1 MTLVAYEQSRG
12 YDRNTDGQ
20 SGSRTFLVVE
30 DDSTVTSQPSLDQVI
45 RATGVRLY
53 IQDNPV
59 GGSAPPLGNLIP
71 LAVNVRS
78 ESDAQIQYSVE
89 FKYGLDALIPDE
101 ESPDDPNFVSFTL
114 SQRPVA
120 VDLYRADGTG
130 DNALEVLEGGDCK
143 GVPVDESGVPITA
156 FVIQQ
161 DLELSVRYPSFDRVP
176 NISSLY
182 LVAKRNSTPFLGAAA
197 GTLLFTGMSVS
208 RDGVSSYRA
217 TFTFTWDQW
226 RHMRQVPSRDQN
238 GEVVLTDRFDV
249 DDRFKADLVIYK
261 QPFPDTENFNLLGI
275 PDPTR

>member
-1 MTLVAYEQSRG
+1 MTLVAFEQSRG
-12 YDRNTDGQ
+12 FDRDTDGQ
-20 SGSRTFLVVE
+20 SGTRSFLVVE
-30 DDSTVTSQPSLDQVI
+30 QDPTVTTQPSLDQVI

-53 IQDNPV
+53 VQDNPV
-59 GGSAPPLGNLIP
+59 GGDPPPLGVLIP
-71 LAVNVRS
+71 LSVNVRS
-78 ESDAQIQYSVE
+78 ESDAQIQYTVE
-89 FKYGLDALIPDE
+89 FKYGLDSLIPDE

-120 VDLYRADGTG
+120 VDLFRADDGT
-130 DNALEVLEGGDCK
+130 LEVLEGGDIK
-143 GVPVDESGVPITA
+143 GAPVDESGVPITA
-156 FVIQQ
+156 VIIQQ
-161 DLELSVRYPSFDRVP
+161 DLELSVRYPSFARVP

-208 RDGVSSYRA
+208 RDGVNSYRA
-217 TFTFTWDQW
+217 NFTFTWDQW

-238 GEVVLTDRFDV
+238 GEVVISDRFEV

>member
-1 MTLVAYEQSRG
+1 MTLVAFEQSRG
-12 YDRNTDGQ
+12 FDRDTDGQ
-20 SGSRTFLVVE
+20 SGTRSFLVVE
-30 DDSTVTSQPSLDQVI
+30 QDPTVTTQPSLDQVI

-53 IQDNPV
+53 VQDNPV
-59 GGSAPPLGNLIP
+59 GGDPPPLGVLIP
-71 LAVNVRS
+71 LSVNVRS
-78 ESDAQIQYSVE
+78 ESDAQIQYTVE
-89 FKYGLDALIPDE
+89 FKYGLDSLIPDE

-120 VDLYRADGTG
+120 VDLFRADDGT
-130 DNALEVLEGGDCK
+130 LEVLEGGDIK
-143 GVPVDESGVPITA
+143 GAPVDESGVPITA
-156 FVIQQ
+156 FIIQQ

-208 RDGVSSYRA
+208 RDGVNSYRA
-217 TFTFTWDQW
+217 NFTFPWAQW

-238 GEVVLTDRFDV
+238 GEVVISDRFEV

>member
-1 MTLVAYEQSRG
+1 MTLVAFEQSRG
-12 YDRNTDGQ
+12 FDRDTDGQ
-20 SGSRTFLVVE
+20 SGTRSFLVVE
-30 DDSTVTSQPSLDQVI
+30 QDSTVTTQPSIDQVI
-45 RATGVRLY
+45 RATGVKLY
-53 IQDNPV
+53 VQDLSIGDSP
-59 GGSAPPLGNLIP
+59 PPLGNLIP
-71 LAVNVRS
+71 LSVNVRS
-78 ESDAQIQYSVE
+78 ESDAQIQYTVE
-89 FKYGLDALIPDE
+89 FKYGLDSLIPDE

-120 VDLYRADGTG
+120 VDLFRADDGT
-130 DNALEVLEGGDCK
+130 LEVLEGGDIK
-143 GVPVDESGVPITA
+143 GAPVDESGVPITA
-156 FVIQQ
+156 FIIQQ

-238 GEVVLTDRFDV
+238 GEIVLTDRFDV

>member
-1 MTLVAYEQSRG
+1 MTLVAFEQSRG
-12 YDRNTDGQ
+12 FDRDTDGQ
-20 SGSRTFLVVE
+20 SGTRSFLVVE
-30 DDSTVTSQPSLDQVI
+30 QDSSVTTQPSIDQVI
-45 RATGVRLY
+45 RATGVKLY
-53 IQDNPV
+53 RQDISIGDSP
-59 GGSAPPLGNLIP
+59 PPLGNLIP
-71 LAVNVRS
+71 LSVNVRS
-78 ESDAQIQYSVE
+78 ESDAQIQYTVE
-89 FKYGLDALIPDE
+89 FKYGLDSLIPDE

-120 VDLYRADGTG
+120 VDLFRADDGT
-130 DNALEVLEGGDCK
+130 LEVLEGGDIK
-143 GVPVDESGVPITA
+143 GAPVDESGVPITA
-156 FVIQQ
+156 FIIQQ

-238 GEVVLTDRFDV
+238 GEIVLTDRFDV

>member
-1 MTLVAYEQSRG
+1 MTLVAFEQSRG
-12 YDRNTDGQ
+12 FDRDTDGQ
-20 SGSRTFLVVE
+20 SGTRCFLVVE
-30 DDSTVTSQPSLDQVI
+30 QDPTVTTQPSLDQVI

-53 IQDNPV
+53 VQDNPV
-59 GGSAPPLGNLIP
+59 GGDPPPLGVLIP
-71 LAVNVRS
+71 LSVNVRS
-78 ESDAQIQYSVE
+78 ESDAQIQYTVE
-89 FKYGLDALIPDE
+89 FKYGLDSLIPDE

-120 VDLYRADGTG
+120 VDLFRADDGT
-130 DNALEVLEGGDCK
+130 LEVLEGGDIK
-143 GVPVDESGVPITA
+143 GAPVDESGVPITA
-156 FVIQQ
+156 FIIQQ

-208 RDGVSSYRA
+208 RDGVNSYRA
-217 TFTFTWDQW
+217 NFTFPWAQW

-238 GEVVLTDRFDV
+238 GEVVISDRFEV

>member
-12 YDRNTDGQ
+12 YDRDTDGQ
-20 SGSRTFLVVE
+20 SGTRTFLVVE
-30 DDSTVTSQPSLDQVI
+30 DDATVTTQPSLDQVI
-45 RATGVRLY
+45 RSTGVRLY

-78 ESDAQIQYSVE
+78 ESDALIQYSVE
-89 FKYGLDALIPDE
+89 FKYGLDSLIPDE

-120 VDLYRADGTG
+120 VDLYRSDDGS
-130 DNALEVLEGGDCK
+130 LIIEEGQEIQGE
-143 GVPVDESGVPITA
+143 PVDEAGIPLTA

-182 LVAKRNSTPFLGAAA
+182 LVAKRNSTPFLGAES

-217 TFTFTWDQW
+217 SFTFTWDQW
-226 RHMRQVPSRDQN
+226 RHMRQVPERDQN
-238 GEVVLTDRFDV
+238 ATIPTKNTFTV
-249 DDRFKADLVIYK
+249 DDRHHAEKVFYK
-261 QPFPDTENFNLLGI
+261 QPFADFENFNLLGI

>member
-1 MTLVAYEQSRG
+1 M
-12 YDRNTDGQ
+12 
-20 SGSRTFLVVE
+20 
-30 DDSTVTSQPSLDQVI
+30 
-45 RATGVRLY
+45 
-53 IQDNPV
+53 
-59 GGSAPPLGNLIP
+59 
-71 LAVNVRS
+71 NVRS
-78 ESDAQIQYSVE
+78 ESDAQIQYTVE
-89 FKYGLDALIPDE
+89 FKYGLDSLIPDE

-120 VDLYRADGTG
+120 VDLFRADDGT
-130 DNALEVLEGGDCK
+130 LEVLEGGDIK
-143 GVPVDESGVPITA
+143 GAPVDESGVPITA
-156 FVIQQ
+156 FIIQQ

-208 RDGVSSYRA
+208 RDGVNSYRA
-217 TFTFTWDQW
+217 SFTFTWDQW

-238 GEVVLTDRFDV
+238 GEVVISDRFDV

-275 PDPTR
+275 PDPTQ

>member
-1 MTLVAYEQSRG
+1 MTLVAFEQSRG
-12 YDRNTDGQ
+12 FDRDTDGQ
-20 SGSRTFLVVE
+20 SGTRSFLVVE
-30 DDSTVTSQPSLDQVI
+30 QDPTVTTQPSLDQVI

-53 IQDNPV
+53 VQDNPV
-59 GGSAPPLGNLIP
+59 GGDPPPLGVLIP
-71 LAVNVRS
+71 LSVNVRS
-78 ESDAQIQYSVE
+78 ESDAQIQYTVE
-89 FKYGLDALIPDE
+89 FKYGLDTLIPDE

-120 VDLYRADGTG
+120 VDLFRADDGT
-130 DNALEVLEGGDCK
+130 LEVLEGGDIK
-143 GVPVDESGVPITA
+143 GAPVDESGVPITA
-156 FVIQQ
+156 FIIQQ

-208 RDGVSSYRA
+208 RDGVNSYRA
-217 TFTFTWDQW
+217 NFTFTWDQW

-238 GEVVLTDRFDV
+238 GEVVISDRFEV

>member
-20 SGSRTFLVVE
+20 SGTRSFLVVE
-30 DDSTVTSQPSLDQVI
+30 DDSTVTTQPSLDQVI

-53 IQDNPV
+53 AQDIPV
-59 GGSAPPLGNLIP
+59 GGSPPPLGNLIP
-71 LAVNVRS
+71 LSVNVRS
-78 ESDAQIQYSVE
+78 ESDALIQYLVE
-89 FKYGLDALIPDE
+89 FKYGLDSLIPDE

-120 VDLYRADGTG
+120 VDLYRADDGSLKVIGDGTDIVG
-130 DNALEVLEGGDCK
+130 E
-143 GVPVDESGVPITA
+143 PVDEVGIPLTA

-182 LVAKRNSTPFLGAAA
+182 LVGKRNSTPFLGAES
-197 GTLLFTGMSVS
+197 GKLLFTGMSVS
-208 RDGVSSYRA
+208 RDGVNSYRA
-217 TFTFTWDQW
+217 SFNFTWDQW
-226 RHMRQVPSRDQN
+226 QHMRQVPGRDQN
-238 GEVVLTDRFDV
+238 GTIITKDNFTI
-249 DDRFKADLVIYK
+249 DDRHHAEKVFYR

>member
-1 MTLVAYEQSRG
+1 MTLVAFEQSRG
-12 YDRNTDGQ
+12 FDRDTDGQ
-20 SGSRTFLVVE
+20 SGTRSFLVVE
-30 DDSTVTSQPSLDQVI
+30 QDPTVTTQPSLDQVI

-53 IQDNPV
+53 VQDNPV
-59 GGSAPPLGNLIP
+59 GGDPPPLGVLIP
-71 LAVNVRS
+71 LSVNVRS
-78 ESDAQIQYSVE
+78 ESDAQIQYTVE
-89 FKYGLDALIPDE
+89 FKYGLDSLIPDE

-120 VDLYRADGTG
+120 VDLFRADDGT
-130 DNALEVLEGGDCK
+130 LEVLEGGDIK
-143 GVPVDESGVPITA
+143 GAPVDESGVPITA
-156 FVIQQ
+156 FIIQQ

-208 RDGVSSYRA
+208 RDGVNSYRA
-217 TFTFTWDQW
+217 NFTFTWDQW

-238 GEVVLTDRFDV
+238 GEVVISDRFEV

>member
-1 MTLVAYEQSRG
+1 MTLVAFEQSRG
-12 YDRNTDGQ
+12 FDRDTDGQ
-20 SGSRTFLVVE
+20 SGTRSFLVVE
-30 DDSTVTSQPSLDQVI
+30 QDSTVTTQPSLDQVI

-53 IQDNPV
+53 AQDVAIGDSP
-59 GGSAPPLGNLIP
+59 PPLGNLIP
-71 LAVNVRS
+71 LSVNVRS
-78 ESDAQIQYSVE
+78 ESDAQIQYTVE
-89 FKYGLDALIPDE
+89 FKYGLDSLIPDE

-120 VDLYRADGTG
+120 VDLFRADDGT
-130 DNALEVLEGGDCK
+130 LEVLEGGDIK
-143 GVPVDESGVPITA
+143 GAPVDESGVPITA
-156 FVIQQ
+156 FIIQQ

-176 NISSLY
+176 NIPSLY

-208 RDGVSSYRA
+208 RDGVNSYRA
-217 TFTFTWDQW
+217 NFTFTWDQW

-238 GEVVLTDRFDV
+238 GEVVISDRFEV

>member
-12 YDRNTDGQ
+12 YDRGTDGQ
-20 SGSRTFLVVE
+20 SGTRTFLVVE
-30 DDSTVTSQPSLDQVI
+30 NDSTVTTQPSIEQVI
-45 RATGVRLY
+45 RSTGIRLY
-53 IQDNPV
+53 LQDLGPN
-59 GGSAPPLGNLIP
+59 PPLGRLIP
-71 LAVNVRS
+71 LSVNVRS
-78 ESDAQIQYSVE
+78 ESDSQIQYTVE
-89 FKYGLDALIPDE
+89 FKYGADNLTQIDE
-101 ESPDDPNFVSFTL
+101 APDDPSFVSFTL

-120 VDLYRADGTG
+120 VDLYRADDGT
-130 DNALEVLEGGDCK
+130 LEVLEGGDIK
-143 GVPVDESGVPITA
+143 GTPVDESGVPITA

-161 DLELSVRYPSFDRVP
+161 DLEVSVRYPSFDEVP

-182 LVAKRNSTPFLGAAA
+182 IVGKRNKSAYLGAQA

-208 RDGVSSYRA
+208 RDEVNSYRA

-261 QPFPDTENFNLLGI
+261 QPFPDTENFQLLGI
-275 PDPTR
+275 PDPTG

>member
-1 MTLVAYEQSRG
+1 MTLVAFEQSRG
-12 YDRNTDGQ
+12 FDRDTDGQ
-20 SGSRTFLVVE
+20 SGTRSFLVVE
-30 DDSTVTSQPSLDQVI
+30 QDPTVTTQPSLDQVI

-53 IQDNPV
+53 AQDVAIGDSP
-59 GGSAPPLGNLIP
+59 PPLGNLIP
-71 LAVNVRS
+71 LSVNVRS
-78 ESDAQIQYSVE
+78 ESDAQIQYTVE
-89 FKYGLDALIPDE
+89 FKYGLDSLIPDE

-120 VDLYRADGTG
+120 VDLFRADDGT
-130 DNALEVLEGGDCK
+130 LEVLEGGDIK
-143 GVPVDESGVPITA
+143 GAPVDESGVPITA
-156 FVIQQ
+156 FIIQQ

-176 NISSLY
+176 NIPSLY

-208 RDGVSSYRA
+208 RDGVNSYRA
-217 TFTFTWDQW
+217 NFTFTWDQW

-238 GEVVLTDRFDV
+238 GEVVISDRFEV

>member
-1 MTLVAYEQSRG
+1 MTLVAFEQSRG
-12 YDRNTDGQ
+12 FDRDTDGQ
-20 SGSRTFLVVE
+20 SGTRSFLVVE
-30 DDSTVTSQPSLDQVI
+30 QDPTVTTQPSLDQVI

-53 IQDNPV
+53 VQDNPV
-59 GGSAPPLGNLIP
+59 GGDPPPLGVLIP
-71 LAVNVRS
+71 LSVNVRS
-78 ESDAQIQYSVE
+78 ESDAQIQYTVE
-89 FKYGLDALIPDE
+89 FKYGLDSLIPDE

-120 VDLYRADGTG
+120 VDLFRADDGP
-130 DNALEVLEGGDCK
+130 LEVLEGGDIK
-143 GVPVDESGVPITA
+143 GAPVDESGVPLPA
-156 FVIQQ
+156 FIIQQ

-208 RDGVSSYRA
+208 RDGVNSYRA
-217 TFTFTWDQW
+217 NFTFTWDQW

-238 GEVVLTDRFDV
+238 GEVVISDRFEV

>member
-1 MTLVAYEQSRG
+1 MTLVAFEQSRG
-12 YDRNTDGQ
+12 FDRDTDGQ
-20 SGSRTFLVVE
+20 SGTRSFLVVE
-30 DDSTVTSQPSLDQVI
+30 QDPTVTTQPSLDQVI

-53 IQDNPV
+53 VQDNPV
-59 GGSAPPLGNLIP
+59 GGDPPPLGVLIP

-78 ESDAQIQYSVE
+78 ESDAQIQYTVE
-89 FKYGLDALIPDE
+89 FKYGLDSLIPDE

-120 VDLYRADGTG
+120 VDLFRADDGT
-130 DNALEVLEGGDCK
+130 LEVLEGGDIK
-143 GVPVDESGVPITA
+143 GAPVDESGVPITA
-156 FVIQQ
+156 FIIQQ

-208 RDGVSSYRA
+208 RDGVNSYRA
-217 TFTFTWDQW
+217 SFTFTWDQW

-238 GEVVLTDRFDV
+238 GEVVISDRFDV

-275 PDPTR
+275 PDPTQ

>member
-1 MTLVAYEQSRG
+1 MTLVAFEQSRG
-12 YDRNTDGQ
+12 FDRDTDGQ

-30 DDSTVTSQPSLDQVI
+30 QDSSITTQPSIDQVI

-53 IQDNPV
+53 RQDGAIGDSP
-59 GGSAPPLGNLIP
+59 PPLGNLTP
-71 LAVNVRS
+71 LSVNVRS
-78 ESDAQIQYSVE
+78 ESDAQIQYTVE
-89 FKYGLDALIPDE
+89 FKYGLDSLIPDE

-120 VDLYRADGTG
+120 VDLFRSDDGT
-130 DNALEVLEGGDCK
+130 LEVLEGGDVK
-143 GVPVDESGVPITA
+143 GLPVDESGVPITA
-156 FVIQQ
+156 FIIQQ

-182 LVAKRNSTPFLGAAA
+182 LVAKRNSTPFLGADA

-217 TFTFTWDQW
+217 NFTFTWDQW
-226 RHMRQVPSRDQN
+226 RHMRQVASRDQN
-238 GEVVLTDRFDV
+238 GEIVLTDRFEV

-261 QPFPDTENFNLLGI
+261 QPFPDTENFNILGI

>member
-1 MTLVAYEQSRG
+1 MTLVAFEQSRG
-12 YDRNTDGQ
+12 FDRDTDGQ
-20 SGSRTFLVVE
+20 SGTRSFLVVE
-30 DDSTVTSQPSLDQVI
+30 QDSTVTTQPSLDQVI

-53 IQDNPV
+53 AQDVAIGDSP
-59 GGSAPPLGNLIP
+59 PPLGNLIP
-71 LAVNVRS
+71 LSVNVRS
-78 ESDAQIQYSVE
+78 ESDAQIQYTVE
-89 FKYGLDALIPDE
+89 FKYGLDSLIPDE

-120 VDLYRADGTG
+120 VDLFRADDGTL
-130 DNALEVLEGGDCK
+130 DVLEGGDIR
-143 GVPVDESGVPITA
+143 GAPVDESGVPITA
-156 FVIQQ
+156 FIIQQ

-176 NISSLY
+176 NIPSLY

-208 RDGVSSYRA
+208 RDGVNSYRA
-217 TFTFTWDQW
+217 NFTFTWDQW

-238 GEVVLTDRFDV
+238 GEVVISDRFEV

>member
-1 MTLVAYEQSRG
+1 MTLVAFEQSRG
-12 YDRNTDGQ
+12 FDRDTDGQ

-30 DDSTVTSQPSLDQVI
+30 QDSSITTQPSIDQVI

-53 IQDNPV
+53 RQDGAIGDSP
-59 GGSAPPLGNLIP
+59 PPLGNLTP
-71 LAVNVRS
+71 LSVNVRS
-78 ESDAQIQYSVE
+78 ESDAQIQYTVE
-89 FKYGLDALIPDE
+89 FKYGLDSLIPDE

-120 VDLYRADGTG
+120 VDLFRSDDGT
-130 DNALEVLEGGDCK
+130 LEVLEGGDVK
-143 GVPVDESGVPITA
+143 GLPVDESGVPITA
-156 FVIQQ
+156 FIIQQ

-182 LVAKRNSTPFLGAAA
+182 LVAKRNSTPFLGADA

-217 TFTFTWDQW
+217 NFTFTWDQW
-226 RHMRQVPSRDQN
+226 RHMRQVASRDQN
-238 GEVVLTDRFDV
+238 GEIVLTDRFEV

-261 QPFPDTENFNLLGI
+261 QPFPDTENFNILGI
-275 PDPTR
+275 TDPTR

>member
-20 SGSRTFLVVE
+20 SGTRSFLVVE
-30 DDSTVTSQPSLDQVI
+30 DDSTVTTQPSLDQVI

-53 IQDNPV
+53 AQDIPV
-59 GGSAPPLGNLIP
+59 GGSHPPLGNLIP
-71 LAVNVRS
+71 LSVNVRS
-78 ESDAQIQYSVE
+78 ESDALIQYLVE
-89 FKYGLDALIPDE
+89 FKYGLDSLIPDE

-114 SQRPVA
+114 SQRPIA
-120 VDLYRADGTG
+120 VDLYRADDGT
-130 DNALEVLEGGDCK
+130 LEVLEGGDIN
-143 GVPVDESGVPITA
+143 GTPVDESGVPITA

-238 GEVVLTDRFDV
+238 GEIVLTNRFDV

>member
-1 MTLVAYEQSRG
+1 MTLVAFEQSRG
-12 YDRNTDGQ
+12 FDRDTAGQ
-20 SGSRTFLVVE
+20 SGTRSFLVVE
-30 DDSTVTSQPSLDQVI
+30 QDPTVTTQPSLDQVI

-53 IQDNPV
+53 VQDNPV
-59 GGSAPPLGNLIP
+59 GGDPPPLGVLIP
-71 LAVNVRS
+71 LSVNVRS
-78 ESDAQIQYSVE
+78 ESDAQIQYTVE
-89 FKYGLDALIPDE
+89 FKYGLDSLIPDE

-120 VDLYRADGTG
+120 VDLFRADDGT
-130 DNALEVLEGGDCK
+130 LEVLEGGDIK
-143 GVPVDESGVPITA
+143 GAPVDESGVPITA
-156 FVIQQ
+156 VIIQQ

-208 RDGVSSYRA
+208 RDGVNSYRA
-217 TFTFTWDQW
+217 NFTFTWDQW
-226 RHMRQVPSRDQN
+226 RHMRQVPSRAQN
-238 GEVVLTDRFDV
+238 GEVVISDRFEV

>member
-1 MTLVAYEQSRG
+1 MTLVAFEQSRG
-12 YDRNTDGQ
+12 FDRDTDGQ
-20 SGSRTFLVVE
+20 SGTRSFLVVE
-30 DDSTVTSQPSLDQVI
+30 QDSSVTTQPSIDQVI
-45 RATGVRLY
+45 RATGVKLY
-53 IQDNPV
+53 VQDLSIGDSP
-59 GGSAPPLGNLIP
+59 PPLGNLIP
-71 LAVNVRS
+71 LSVNVRS
-78 ESDAQIQYSVE
+78 ESDAQIQYTVE
-89 FKYGLDALIPDE
+89 FKYGLDSLIPDE

-120 VDLYRADGTG
+120 VDLFRADDGT
-130 DNALEVLEGGDCK
+130 LEVLEGGDIK
-143 GVPVDESGVPITA
+143 GAPVDESGVPITA
-156 FVIQQ
+156 FIIQQ

-238 GEVVLTDRFDV
+238 GEIVLTDRFDV